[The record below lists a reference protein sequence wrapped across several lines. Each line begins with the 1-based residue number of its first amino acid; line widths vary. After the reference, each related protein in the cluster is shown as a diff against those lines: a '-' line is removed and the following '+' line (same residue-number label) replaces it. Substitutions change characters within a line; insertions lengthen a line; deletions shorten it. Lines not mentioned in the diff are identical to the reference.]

1 MNIFKEQ
8 WGTTTTTWYRRACND
23 VTCVFDWAPVF
34 IGLQPAQKANKKK
47 KRMAISLAVTHS
59 RKKRCTQADRSERY
73 QGATQDCAC
82 SCHYCDGAERTLLGP
97 AADAHIFRPTQHH
110 HEILAVTK
118 SNRPA
123 IACIS
128 SNYVLSSRWTK
139 SRYIWLI
146 IINSIVMTLN
156 YLRRCW
162 CLALDFV
169 CVCVQ
174 HWCYHHRHHPSN
186 DTEKGQEI
194 TRRNDRVSYLPF
206 LVRWLSYPINWIWI
220 LIL

>member
-1 MNIFKEQ
+1 MM
-8 WGTTTTTWYRRACND
+8 WRASL
-23 VTCVFDWAPVF
+23 T
-34 IGLQPAQKANKKK
+34 GLLYLSAFNPRKRQTKKK

-82 SCHYCDGAERTLLGP
+82 SCRYCDGAERKLLGP
-97 AADAHIFRPTQHH
+97 AAGAHIFRPTQHH